1 MTPDVE
7 AVGALVG
14 AWEAWDQA
22 PSVKNRVV
30 RKQAAL
36 VAVAGWGGWLAFA
49 RRVEVLRRAGVSV
62 RDAITQTAEEQQRG

>member
-1 MTPDVE
+1 MTPSAVE
-7 AVGALVG
+7 DLIE

-36 VAVAGWGGWLAFA
+36 VAVAGSDGSLEFA
-49 RRVEVLRRAGVSV
+49 RRVEELRRGGVSV
-62 RDAITQTAEEQQRG
+62 RDAITQTAKETQP